1 MNLDRIRERLQN
13 GFKPFALELSNGKR
27 LRVAHPDLIAL
38 GKGVAVV
45 IGEDDSVTTID
56 ALHIVAI
63 EEGAAAK
70 RHR

>member
-1 MNLDRIRERLQN
+1 MNLDRIRELLQN
-13 GFKPFALELSNGKR
+13 GFKPFALQLSSGKR
-27 LRVAHPDLIAL
+27 LRVPHPDFIAL

-45 IGEDDSVTTID
+45 IGEDDSVTTVD

-63 EEGAAAK
+63 EESSPSK